1 MATDDHQVHESPS
14 IENVANTLLMRS
26 APTVSPS
33 TDLLVDCVPFSHLDE
48 ADLQDWERLRGSRA
62 EFASPFFSPSFA
74 AATDTARGG
83 DVEIAR
89 IRRGDQLVG
98 LWAFHRIRGVAWP
111 VGRCFNDAHNI
122 IASNT
127 VAIDWRWLLKEL
139 NLKAFHFH
147 SLVGPADGLAEQ
159 DCFETIA
166 AFSLQLGDDSP
177 AALRRLEQVH
187 TTLKKQHQKTR
198 KMARELGEISLELDC
213 RDADLLDRTIQLKRE
228 QYLRTK
234 PLDVFASPWSHV
246 MLRHLFDKPRC
257 GAYGMLSVL
266 RAGDHL
272 VAAHYGVREGD
283 LLHYWFPVYDPRFA
297 IYSPGTALFKSI
309 VHSATNYGIRT
320 IDMGYGEP
328 TYKRK
333 QTDTQSRVLYGVTS
347 PSTPYHAWH
356 RLQHQTHQLARHL
369 PFKQRVK
376 KWMRTI
382 GPLSP
387 PSPLS

>member
-1 MATDDHQVHESPS
+1 
-14 IENVANTLLMRS
+14 MRS
-26 APTVSPS
+26 PINTTPS
-33 TDLLVDCVPFSHLDE
+33 TDLRIDCVPFSRLSE
-48 ADLQDWERLRGSRA
+48 ADWQGWERLRQLQP
-62 EFASPFFSPSFA
+62 EFASPFFSPAFIA
-74 AATDTARGG
+74 AADTARGG
-83 DVEIAR
+83 DVEIAQ
-89 IRRGDQLVG
+89 IRRGDALVG

-122 IASNT
+122 IAANT

-147 SLVGPADGLAEQ
+147 SLVGPTAGLADQ
-159 DCFETIA
+159 DCFETID

-177 AALRRLEQVH
+177 ATLRRMEQSH
-187 TTLKKQHQKTR
+187 TTLKKQQQKTR
-198 KMARELGEISLELDC
+198 KMARELGEISLEIDC
-213 RDADLLDRTIQLKRE
+213 RDAGLLDKTIQLKRE

-234 PLDVFASPWSHV
+234 PIDVFAPQWPHK
-246 MLRHLFDKPRC
+246 MLRQLFEKPRH

-272 VAAHYGVREGD
+272 VAAHYGIREGD

-309 VHSATNYGIRT
+309 VRHATQHGIRT

-328 TYKRK
+328 SYKRK
-333 QTDTQSRVLYGVTS
+333 QTDTQGKVIYGVTS
-347 PSTPYHAWH
+347 HSSSYHAWH
-356 RLQHQTHQLARHL
+356 RLQYQTQQFARYM
-369 PFKQRVK
+369 PFKQQVK
-376 KWMRTI
+376 KWMRTVA
-382 GPLSP
+382 SHAT